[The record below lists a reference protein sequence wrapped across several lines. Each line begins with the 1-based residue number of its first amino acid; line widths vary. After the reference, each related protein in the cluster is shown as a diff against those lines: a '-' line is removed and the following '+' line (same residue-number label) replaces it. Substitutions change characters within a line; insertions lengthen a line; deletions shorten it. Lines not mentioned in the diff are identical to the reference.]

1 MKYYIKTHT
10 IKGRNRLQEAIV
22 REAEDWNG
30 TLVTDEL
37 AKDAFIHTMRSIV
50 ERYNI
55 KYPLCRPCRLEVCDN
70 RVVIATEMVV
80 DTFVNMYVYKVTS
93 VFDGVR
99 NLVEEEG
106 GEL

>member
-10 IKGRNRLQEAIV
+10 IKGKNRLQEAIV

-30 TLVTDEL
+30 TLVKDEM
-37 AKDAFIHTMRSIV
+37 AKDAFIYTMRSIV

-55 KYPLCRPCRLEVCDN
+55 KYPKCSPCRMAVNDQS
-70 RVVIATEMVV
+70 VSIATDKVD
-80 DTFVNMYVYKVTS
+80 DTFVIMYLQKVTS
-93 VFDGVR
+93 VFDGVW

-106 GEL
+106 GEQ

>member
-22 REAEDWNG
+22 REVEDWNG
-30 TLVTDEL
+30 TLVKDEL
-37 AKDAFIHTMRSIV
+37 AKDAFINTMRGIV

-55 KYPLCRPCRLEVCDN
+55 KYPLCRPCRLSVYDDG
-70 RVVIATEMVV
+70 VTIATEMVE

-106 GEL
+106 GGL